1 MINSKK
7 LNELLNREI
16 CESDGVK
23 AIILVNKEGGIFSL
37 GVKKENAETNSQIN
51 HISSVLVSSF
61 NEYNSNNHTI
71 KDLYLESS
79 NGKFIIGHTHFKN
92 LFLIVWFEYN
102 ATIGKVHIKFNN
114 INNALSG

>member
-1 MINSKK
+1 MINSKR

-16 CESDGVK
+16 CESDEIK

-37 GVKKENAETNSQIN
+37 GVNKESIEISQIN

-61 NEYNSNNHTI
+61 NEYKSNNQTI